1 MQTQFALRTCALVLG
16 AVLASGAMAAEGG
29 PPAAPAGAA
38 AGGGG
43 GMQQS
48 PAAQAIAY
56 RKAVYTVLA
65 SNWGPIGGVLQGRAP
80 YDAKDIAKRA
90 ERVAFMAGLAAE
102 AFPEVSKDG
111 DTKAKPE
118 VWTDAAGFEKAMS
131 ALVESTGALAALV
144 KTDQTNSD
152 AFKAAATK
160 VGQACRNCHQS
171 YRAR

>member
-16 AVLASGAMAAEGG
+16 AVLASGAMAAEGA
-29 PPAAPAGAA
+29 PPAGGGPG

-43 GMQQS
+43 GGVQLS

-65 SNWGPIGGVLQGRAP
+65 ANWGPIGAVLRGAP
-80 YDAKDIAKRA
+80 YDAKEIGKRA

-102 AFPEVSKDG
+102 AFPEISKDG

-118 VWTDAAGFEKAMS
+118 IWTDAAGFDKAMAVLVDSS
-131 ALVESTGALAALV
+131 AALAALV

-152 AFKAAATK
+152 AFKAAAGK
-160 VGQACRNCHQS
+160 LGQACGGCHRN